1 MKPTIL
7 LATTSSY
14 YPAARLAMA
23 LADAGCTVDAVC
35 PAEHPLRLTKA
46 VGRAHVY
53 RGLAPL
59 RSFANAIA
67 ATEPDLIVS
76 GDDLATQHLHAL
88 HARERGDARS
98 RSNLNSAL
106 CDLIERS
113 LGNPESFSVVSD
125 RGAFM
130 DLARAE
136 GVRTP
141 QTQVIRNLAELKNW
155 IENMGLPA
163 VLKANGTSGGDG
175 VTIAR
180 TLHDAEQAFLKLQS
194 PPLLARAV
202 KRALADDDQTLVWPS
217 LRRHRHTVNIQA
229 FIPGQ
234 EATSTVFCWRGEVL
248 ASSHFAVAQK
258 ISAAGHATV
267 LRLIENNENAE
278 MSQTVEAMVRCL
290 GLSGFCG
297 FDFMLEAGTG
307 NAHLIEINP
316 RATQV
321 GHLPLGAGR
330 DLPAAL
336 YAAMTG
342 KAEQPAPRV
351 TDNDTVALF
360 PQEWIRDSRSPFLET
375 AYHDVPWQ
383 EPDLIRHCVANR
395 AKQSGWYARLGRKQA
410 HAQEK
415 ASALI
420 SIPGKNP
427 CTGSRTGNVLN

>member
-23 LADAGCTVDAVC
+23 LAEAGCTVDAVC
-35 PAEHPLRLTKA
+35 PSAHPLRLTRA
-46 VGRAHVY
+46 VRRAHVY
-53 RGLAPL
+53 RGLVPL
-59 RSFANAIA
+59 RSFASAIA
-67 ATEPDLIVS
+67 ATQPDLIVS

-98 RSNLNSAL
+98 RSNSAL

-113 LGNPESFSVVSD
+113 LGNPESFPVVSD

-141 QTQVIRNLAELKNW
+141 QTQVVHNLAELKNW
-155 IENMGLPA
+155 IETMGHPA

-175 VTIAR
+175 VKIAR
-180 TLHDAEQAFLKLQS
+180 TLHEAEQAFLKLQS

-202 KRALADDDQTLVWPS
+202 KRALVDDDQTLVWLS

-234 EATSTVFCWRGEVL
+234 EATSTVFCWQGEVL
-248 ASSHFAVAQK
+248 ASSHFEVAQK
-258 ISAAGHATV
+258 VSAAGHATV
-267 LRLIENNENAE
+267 LRLIENYENTE
-278 MSQTVEAMVRCL
+278 MSQAVEVMVRRL

-307 NAHLIEINP
+307 SAYLIEINP

-395 AKQSGWYARLGRKQA
+395 AKQSGWYARLGRKQTR
-410 HAQEK
+410 AQEQ
-415 ASALI
+415 ASNSI
-420 SIPGKNP
+420 SIPVKNP
-427 CTGSRTGNVLN
+427 CTGTRATH

>member
-23 LADAGCTVDAVC
+23 LAEAGCTVDAVC
-35 PAEHPLRLTKA
+35 PAAHPLRLTKS
-46 VGRAHVY
+46 VRRVHIY

-59 RSFANAIA
+59 HSFANAIS
-67 ATEPDLIVS
+67 ATEPNLIVS

-88 HARERGDARS
+88 HAREKKNAG
-98 RSNLNSAL
+98 SNASSPL

-113 LGNPESFSVVSD
+113 LGNAESFPVVSD

-141 QTQVIRNLAELKNW
+141 QTQVVHNLAELKSW
-155 IENMGLPA
+155 IETMGLPA

-175 VTIAR
+175 VKIAR
-180 TLHDAEQAFLKLQS
+180 TLTEAEQAFQELQS
-194 PPLLARAV
+194 PPLLVRAI
-202 KRALADDDQTLVWPS
+202 KRALVDDDQTLVWPS
-217 LRRHRHTVNIQA
+217 LRRDRHIVNVQT
-229 FIPGQ
+229 FIPGH
-234 EATSTVFCWRGEVL
+234 EATSTVFCWQGEVL

-258 ISAAGHATV
+258 VSAAGHATV
-267 LRLIENNENAE
+267 LRLIKDSENTE
-278 MSQTVEAMVRCL
+278 MSQAVEVMVRRL

-297 FDFMLEAGTG
+297 FDFMLDAGTG
-307 NAHLIEINP
+307 NAYLIEINP

-321 GHLPLGAGR
+321 GHLQLGAGC

-342 KAEQPAPRV
+342 KAAQPAPQV

-360 PQEWIRDSRSPFLET
+360 PQEWIRDSQSPFLET

-410 HAQEK
+410 RAQAQ
-415 ASALI
+415 AST
-420 SIPGKNP
+420 SIAMPGKRGAANAKQ
-427 CTGSRTGNVLN
+427 SNALY

>member
-23 LADAGCTVDAVC
+23 LAEAGCTVDAVC
-35 PAEHPLRLTKA
+35 PAAHPLRVTTA
-46 VGRAHVY
+46 VRCAHGY
-53 RGLAPL
+53 RGLASL
-59 RSFANAIA
+59 HSFAKAID
-67 ATEPDLIVS
+67 ATQPDLIVS

-88 HARERGDARS
+88 HARGK
-98 RSNLNSAL
+98 SNTGSSASSAL
-106 CDLIERS
+106 GDLIERS
-113 LGNPESFSVVSD
+113 LGNRESFPVVSD

-141 QTQVIRNLAELKNW
+141 QTQVVRNLAELKNW

-175 VTIAR
+175 VKVAR
-180 TLHDAEQAFLKLQS
+180 TLREAEQAFLELQS
-194 PPLLARAV
+194 PPLLARAI
-202 KRALADDDQTLVWPS
+202 KRALVDDDQTLIWPS
-217 LRRHRHTVNIQA
+217 LCRDRHTVNIQT
-229 FIPGQ
+229 FVPGH
-234 EATSTVFCWRGEVL
+234 EATSTVFCWQGEVL

-258 ISAAGHATV
+258 VSAAGHATV
-267 LRLIENNENAE
+267 LRLIQDSANTE
-278 MSQTVEAMVRCL
+278 MSQAVDAMVRRL

-297 FDFMLEAGTG
+297 FDFMLEAATG
-307 NAHLIEINP
+307 NAYLIEINP

-336 YAAMTG
+336 YAAITG
-342 KAEQPAPRV
+342 KAAQPAPRV
-351 TDNDTVALF
+351 TENDTVALF
-360 PQEWIRDSRSPFLET
+360 PQEWIRDSQSPFLET

-383 EPDLIRHCVANR
+383 EPDLIRHCVTNR

-410 HAQEK
+410 RAQEQ
-415 ASALI
+415 ASGAI
-420 SIPGKNP
+420 GIPGKRGTASANQ
-427 CTGSRTGNVLN
+427 SNALY